1 MSKCMLSLREV
12 YMKWRYSWIYLYM
25 SLREY
30 NYCVHGLLLVLICTN
45 VFTQQTVIQHYYG

>member
-30 NYCVHGLLLVLICTN
+30 NYCVHGLLLVLICTY
-45 VFTQQTVIQHYYG
+45 VFTQQTVI